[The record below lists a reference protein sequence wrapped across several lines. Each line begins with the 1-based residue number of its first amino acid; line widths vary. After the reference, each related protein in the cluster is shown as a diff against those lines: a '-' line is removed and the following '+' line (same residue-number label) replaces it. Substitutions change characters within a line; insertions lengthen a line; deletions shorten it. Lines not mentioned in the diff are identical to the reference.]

1 MFTDEQHKYSDH
13 PLIIQSTQRLNTL
26 DNEKHSISM
35 DALGS
40 LENAKQTCLSN
51 IVKYVYEHFL
61 TLGIQVFP
69 CWALEWHN
77 NLSAEVTSVML

>member
-1 MFTDEQHKYSDH
+1 
-13 PLIIQSTQRLNTL
+13 
-26 DNEKHSISM
+26 M